1 MVGAPVVWAA
11 MAWIFGS
18 GPDYGSFA
26 RWPLRAVAIVL
37 IFPVLEE
44 IVFRG
49 LIQDYISI
57 KLSTWDEYLGI
68 TSANWLTTLLFCLT
82 HLVTRSLIVALLV
95 IVPSLVLG
103 SLRDKGFSIKALA
116 AIHVYWNGGGYLLV
130 GIPSG

>member
-1 MVGAPVVWAA
+1 

-18 GPDYGSFA
+18 GADYGSFA
-26 RWPLRAVAIVL
+26 GWPLRAVAIL
-37 IFPVLEE
+37 LLFPVLEE

-49 LIQDYISI
+49 LIHDYIYL
-57 KLSTWDEYLGI
+57 KLSTWDKYLGI

-116 AIHVYWNGGGYLLV
+116 AIHVYWNGGVYLLV

>member
-1 MVGAPVVWAA
+1 M
-11 MAWIFGS
+11 
-18 GPDYGSFA
+18 
-26 RWPLRAVAIVL
+26 L

-68 TSANWLTTLLFCLT
+68 TSANWVTTLLFCLA
-82 HLVTRSLIVALLV
+82 HLVTRSFIVALLV

-116 AIHVYWNGGGYLLV
+116 AIHVYWNGGVYLLV

>member
-11 MAWIFGS
+11 IAWIFG
-18 GPDYGSFA
+18 PDSDFGSFA
-26 RWPLRAVAIVL
+26 RWPLRAVAILL

-49 LIQDYISI
+49 LIQDYISV
-57 KLSTWDEYLGI
+57 KLSTWDIYLGI
-68 TSANWLTTLLFCLT
+68 TSANWVTTLLFCLT
-82 HLVTRSLIVALLV
+82 HLVTRSFIVALLV

-116 AIHVYWNGGGYLLV
+116 AIHVYWNGGVYLLV

>member
-26 RWPLRAVAIVL
+26 RWSLRAVAILL

-68 TSANWLTTLLFCLT
+68 TSANWVTTLLFCLA
-82 HLVTRSLIVALLV
+82 HLVTRSFIVALLV

-116 AIHVYWNGGGYLLV
+116 AIHVYWNGGVYLLV